1 MAPPTHPHTAGSDTP
16 SRTCPT
22 GSVKTIIPFPAEI
35 SRRRP
40 GVTLPE
46 PAPIAPADT
55 AADGVSDA
63 AADALHAANSLALP
77 GEGDLAQR
85 LALAF
90 LLSHHGNTRAA
101 YTRDLADFGQWC
113 AGVDVEVLAVR
124 RVHVDAYVEHLVRE
138 GAAPSTVVRRLSAV
152 SGFFAYAVDEGAVD
166 RNPAARVR
174 RPKVGENVQS
184 TGLSKTEAGKLLAAA
199 EAHSPRAAVV
209 ANLLLFCGLRVSE
222 LCNAQVGD
230 LGWERG
236 HRVLTVTRKGGKRQ
250 RMVVPPR
257 AGELL
262 DTYLRGRADGPI
274 VATATGRAMDRQA
287 VWRLLRSLASTAVPH
302 LADTLHPHDLRH
314 ACATLALDAGA
325 SLRDVQDLLGHA
337 DSRTTRRYD
346 RARHNL
352 DRSPTYALAGL
363 IDTGSDD

>member
-1 MAPPTHPHTAGSDTP
+1 MPASEPTPIPVAGPDLDDTSAIPAGLGDVSGAEPAAHSPVPTAGEPVT
-16 SRTCPT
+16 RL
-22 GSVKTIIPFPAEI
+22 PAQ
-35 SRRRP
+35 
-40 GVTLPE
+40 LP
-46 PAPIAPADT
+46 AQA
-55 AADGVSDA
+55 G
-63 AADALHAANSLALP
+63 LLALAA
-77 GEGDLAQR
+77 EGDTAQR
-85 LALAF
+85 LAVGF
-90 LLSHHGNTRAA
+90 LLSHSGNTRAA
-101 YTRDLADFGQWC
+101 YTRDLADYGAWC
-113 AGVDVEVLAVR
+113 DRMEVGVLAAR
-124 RVHVDAYVEHLVRE
+124 RVHVDAYVEHLTRS

-152 SGFFAYAVDEGAVD
+152 SGFYAYAVDEGAID

-184 TGLSKTEAGKLLAAA
+184 TGLSKTEAGRLLAAA

-222 LCNAQVGD
+222 LCHAEVGD

-257 AGELL
+257 AGELI
-262 DTYLRGRADGPI
+262 DAYLAGRDSGPL
-274 VATATGRAMDRQA
+274 VATATGRPLDRQG
-287 VWRLLRSLASTAVPH
+287 VWRLLRALAATAVPH

-363 IDTGSDD
+363 IDTGTDD

>member
-1 MAPPTHPHTAGSDTP
+1 MHVPEQPPA
-16 SRTCPT
+16 
-22 GSVKTIIPFPAEI
+22 
-35 SRRRP
+35 P
-40 GVTLPE
+40 GVEL
-46 PAPIAPADT
+46 A
-55 AADGVSDA
+55 VSGA
-63 AADALHAANSLALP
+63 VALP
-77 GEGDLAQR
+77 GEGDTAQR
-85 LALAF
+85 LALGF

-101 YTRDLADFGQWC
+101 YTRDLAAYGVWC
-113 AGVDVEVLAVR
+113 AGVGLDVLAAR

-138 GAAPSTVVRRLSAV
+138 GAAASTVVRRLSAV
-152 SGFFAYAVDEGAVD
+152 SGFYAYAVDEGALD

-184 TGLSKTEAGKLLAAA
+184 TGLSKDEAGRLLAAA
-199 EAHSPRAAVV
+199 EEHSPRAAVV

-222 LCNAQVGD
+222 LCNAQVTD

-257 AGELL
+257 AGELI
-262 DTYLRGRADGPI
+262 DAYLADRTDGPL
-274 VATATGRAMDRQA
+274 VATATGRPLDRQA
-287 VWRLLRSLASTAVPH
+287 VWRLLRSLATTAVPH
-302 LADTLHPHDLRH
+302 LAATLHPHDLRH

-363 IDTGSDD
+363 ID

>member
-1 MAPPTHPHTAGSDTP
+1 MAAPDYAANPLPATVLDTP
-16 SRTCPT
+16 SDGTPAT
-22 GSVKTIIPFPAEI
+22 GTSAAETSTAETSTGGTPAT
-35 SRRRP
+35 
-40 GVTLPE
+40 GT
-46 PAPIAPADT
+46 PADQPST
-55 AADGVSDA
+55 A
-63 AADALHAANSLALP
+63 LALP
-77 GEGDLAQR
+77 GQTAPRTGLADLPDTPANR
-85 LALAF
+85 IAVGF
-90 LLSHHGNTRAA
+90 LLSHHGNTRTA
-101 YTRDLADFGQWC
+101 YTRDLADYGAWC
-113 AGVDVEVLAVR
+113 AEIGIEILDAR
-124 RVHVDAYVEHLVRE
+124 RVHVDAYVEHLSRS

-152 SGFFAYAVDEGAVD
+152 SGFYAYAVDEGLID

-184 TGLSKTEAGKLLAAA
+184 TGLSRAEAGRLLAAA

-222 LCNAQVGD
+222 LCHAEVGD

-257 AGELL
+257 AGELI
-262 DTYLRGRADGPI
+262 DTYLDGRTDGPL
-274 VATATGRAMDRQA
+274 VATVTGRPLDRQG
-287 VWRLLRSLASTAVPH
+287 VWRLLRTLATTAVPH
-302 LADTLHPHDLRH
+302 LADSLHPHDLRH

-363 IDTGSDD
+363 IDTPDPRD